1 MVDKLQDHGLMLQT
15 KLLCDV
21 AAEGTE
27 TTMKLSVNIDI
38 AAADPQDEPTP
49 PGCIICL
56 GEFEEAWSS
65 EFDQKNSIKVA
76 SLSDAIHMV
85 IKQHGI
91 GASAAALIIAPGT
104 DVQDTPALIGAIELL
119 NKIDMP
125 LYVIS
130 CASSIDHR
138 LLSQFATLS
147 GGEFAL
153 LRNPADFD
161 DDIRSMISKAH
172 SGVRRLGFI
181 TIEVPAMMNIES
193 FFTVSPQFGLIQL
206 SVSSRPK
213 NSISFPLLTV
223 GDAAASR
230 AYLLSVS
237 TPPLSSARYHLAHLK
252 LIKNLEGQGESMVEA
267 QVGFTVRAG
276 IHRANVRN
284 STVARLSD
292 KLQLTTLVE
301 MIAQAYLREDG
312 GSISRMLSTVEAA
325 LLKQDL
331 TQLAQRIAK
340 LRVNF
345 LHRGSFALPELN
357 ETWITVYT
365 ATRALMRNETSL
377 VSD

>member
-1 MVDKLQDHGLMLQT
+1 MVDNPQNHGLTLNT

-21 AAEGTE
+21 VVEGAEA
-27 TTMKLSVNIDI
+27 TMKLSVNIDI
-38 AAADPQDEPTP
+38 AAADPEDEPTK
-49 PGCIICL
+49 PGCVICL
-56 GEFEEAWSS
+56 GEFGEDWPH
-65 EFDQKNSIKVA
+65 EFDPEGTIKAA
-76 SLSDAIHMV
+76 SLSAAIHTV
-85 IKQHGI
+85 IEQHGL
-91 GASAAALIIAPGT
+91 GASAAALLIAPGT

-153 LRNPADFD
+153 LSHPDDFD
-161 DDIRSMISKAH
+161 DDVRSIISKART
-172 SGVRRLGFI
+172 GVRRLGFI

-223 GDAAASR
+223 GDTAASR
-230 AYLLSVS
+230 SYLLSVN
-237 TPPLSSARYHLAHLK
+237 TPKLASARYHLAHLK
-252 LIKNLEGQGESMVEA
+252 LINNLEGQGESLVEA
-267 QVGFTVRAG
+267 QVGFSVRSG
-276 IHRANVRN
+276 MYRANTRN
-284 STVARLSD
+284 STVARLSE

-312 GSISRMLSTVEAA
+312 GSISRMLSTIEAA

-331 TQLAQRIAK
+331 RQLAQRVAR

-357 ETWITVYT
+357 ETWLTVYT
-365 ATRALMRNETSL
+365 ATRALMNDEKSL
-377 VSD
+377 VGK